1 MKKKTEPYACKERR
15 KYAAL
20 RYLFPPSC
28 PSPLRLSPLSVCP
41 SRARLAHCLPVHV
54 TLSSALASE
63 PARRGQRQDQL
74 HAPPE
79 QTAVP
84 RTCAHQAPEKVL
96 RQHTKKKARKTES
109 ISACG
114 RRPPTAITTHGR
126 ASGTRQRR
134 RQQTR
139 IRPRQRSSSC
149 LRMRVSSSI
158 RPCHPQAR
166 EVHVFYKATTMSW
179 RERTGH
185 EHGRG
190 RGCIFWLYFAL
201 KVDVKRDGT
210 FDLSQFLGPALL
222 QNLARNLPCMRA
234 SGCERVRER
243 ESESMRL
250 DGCSRATGS
259 EHGRIVKRACAGGPT

>member
-1 MKKKTEPYACKERR
+1 M
-15 KYAAL
+15 
-20 RYLFPPSC
+20 
-28 PSPLRLSPLSVCP
+28 
-41 SRARLAHCLPVHV
+41 
-54 TLSSALASE
+54 
-63 PARRGQRQDQL
+63 
-74 HAPPE
+74 
-79 QTAVP
+79 P
-84 RTCAHQAPEKVL
+84 RTCAHPAPEKALWQPQKKKRERL
-96 RQHTKKKARKTES
+96 RQSVRVGADHQPQSPRTDAH
-109 ISACG
+109 A
-114 RRPPTAITTHGR
+114 
-126 ASGTRQRR
+126 GTRQRR
-134 RQQTR
+134 RQQAR
-139 IRPRQRSSSC
+139 MRPRQRSSSC

-166 EVHVFYKATTMSW
+166 EVHVFYKATTMSS

-201 KVDVKRDGT
+201 EVDVKRDGT
-210 FDLSQFLGPALL
+210 FDLSQLLGPALL